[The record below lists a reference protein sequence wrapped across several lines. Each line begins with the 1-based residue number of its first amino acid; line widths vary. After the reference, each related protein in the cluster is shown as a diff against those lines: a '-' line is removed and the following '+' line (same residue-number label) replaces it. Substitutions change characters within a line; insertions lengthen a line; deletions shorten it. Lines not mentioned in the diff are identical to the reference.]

1 MEFIT
6 HSHGHADAIIK
17 STPGLQKLWVEL
29 TDTINQISDVDLI
42 QNFEGGTRKA
52 KSISESINKI
62 IDKRLVEKEWR
73 PQSRIFKDRDTYQ
86 GKTWTL
92 DFSKKA
98 EGYSHKSLGMA
109 IEVVFNHGEAIAW
122 NLIKLSISAE
132 DNQLRKETD
141 IGDGIGVYICATE
154 GLKKAGGFDNA
165 IGEYEKV
172 LKYLDPLSLKIK
184 TPIIILG
191 LSKPKTFKVE
201 HFKDPKNQK
210 KVLGRIVK
218 F

>member
-1 MEFIT
+1 MDFISY
-6 HSHGHADAIIK
+6 SHGHADAIIK
-17 STPGLQKLWVEL
+17 STSNLQNLWIEL
-29 TDTINQISDVDLI
+29 TETINEISDLELI
-42 QNFEGGTRKA
+42 QHFESSNRRA

-62 IDKRLVEKEWR
+62 LDKKLVEKGWK

-86 GKTWTL
+86 GTTWTL
-92 DFSKKA
+92 DFSKQT
-98 EGYSHKSLGMA
+98 EGYSHKKLGMA

-154 GLKKAGGFDNA
+154 ELKKSGGFDNA
-165 IGEYEKV
+165 VGEYEKV

-184 TPIIILG
+184 TPIMIVG
-191 LSKPKTFKVE
+191 LSKPKTFEVE
-201 HFKDPKNQK
+201 HFRDPRNQK
-210 KVLGRIVK
+210 RVLGRIVK
-218 F
+218 T

>member
-17 STPGLQKLWVEL
+17 STPGLQKLWIEL
-29 TDTINQISDVDLI
+29 TDTINQISDDDLI

-62 IDKRLVEKEWR
+62 IDRKLVEKEWI

-154 GLKKAGGFDNA
+154 ELKKAGGFDNA
-165 IGEYEKV
+165 IGQYETV

>member
-1 MEFIT
+1 MEFVT

-17 STPGLQKLWVEL
+17 STPGLQKLWIEL
-29 TDTINQISDVDLI
+29 TDTINQISDDDLI

-62 IDKRLVEKEWR
+62 IDRKLVEKEWI

-92 DFSKKA
+92 DFSKKV

-141 IGDGIGVYICATE
+141 IGEGIGVYICATKE
-154 GLKKAGGFDNA
+154 LKKAGGFDNA
-165 IGEYEKV
+165 SGEYEKV

>member
-1 MEFIT
+1 MEFVT

-17 STPGLQKLWVEL
+17 STPGLQKLWIEL
-29 TDTINQISDVDLI
+29 TDTINQISDDDLI

-62 IDKRLVEKEWR
+62 IDRKLVEKEWI

-141 IGDGIGVYICATE
+141 IGEGIGVYICATKE
-154 GLKKAGGFDNA
+154 LKKAGGFDNA
-165 IGEYEKV
+165 SGEYEKV